1 MAKKITGP
9 RIATAN
15 RLLDGLVVFLDGQ
28 GEWTRDLQAATV
40 VEDDAEVARLERDAV
55 AAAKANI
62 VVDPYLIQVTPQNGH
77 GFIPVANR
85 ERMRRNGPTV
95 GNSIGA

>member
-1 MAKKITGP
+1 MAKRITGP

-15 RLLDGLVVFLDGQ
+15 RLLDGLVVFMNGD
-28 GEWTRDLQAATV
+28 GEWTRDLQAARV
-40 VEDDAEVARLERDAV
+40 VEADAEAATLEQDAV

-62 VVDPYLIQVTPQNGH
+62 VVDPYLIQVKAHNGH
-77 GFIPVANR
+77 GFTPVENR